1 MGSVWIGFV
10 RSLRARAMQTYMVAP
25 ESISR
30 LNLQLDETAAPDST
44 AVFWRACQLSACHSG
59 LTSRCN
65 LGRSAVIIQKMVR
78 PSIKL
83 RCFKKKNGELYVEA
97 HHVMPVSKSK
107 SDRFPASNVLTL
119 CANHHREVHFG
130 CVENFDQRQR
140 V

>member
-44 AVFWRACQLSACHSG
+44 AVLWRACQLSACHSG

-65 LGRSAVIIQKMVR
+65 LGRSASDHPEDGPAFDQIALFQEEEWGTLCR
-78 PSIKL
+78 SAA
-83 RCFKKKNGELYVEA
+83 RHACFKK
-97 HHVMPVSKSK
+97 
-107 SDRFPASNVLTL
+107 D
-119 CANHHREVHFG
+119 
-130 CVENFDQRQR
+130 
-140 V
+140 